1 MVGASFPSWERGLK
15 PLLFLPLPSSSASFP
30 SWERG
35 LKLLTI
41 YGPATNPQVVPLVGT
56 WIETYGSLSFFFTS
70 LSFPS
75 WERGLKRLPL
85 LQLPGPA
92 ESFPLWE
99 RGLKPSPVILVFDR
113 RPPSFPLWERGLKR
127 LYGYSED
134 DTILVVPLAET
145 CIET

>member
-1 MVGASFPSWERGLK
+1 M
-15 PLLFLPLPSSSASFP
+15 
-30 SWERG
+30 
-35 LKLLTI
+35 
-41 YGPATNPQVVPLVGT
+41 VVPLVGT
-56 WIETYGSLSFFFTS
+56 WIETTISPQIIVYHVFVVPLVGTWIETTS
-70 LSFPS
+70 SMTACRVS
-75 WERGLKRLPL
+75 
-85 LQLPGPA
+85 A
-92 ESFPLWE
+92 SFPLWE